1 MRRRAWVME
10 AVVGGGEAAGADY
23 EAPALE
29 EWDDYAMAAA
39 SSSSLLGTQA
49 TLVSTAAVASNS
61 SSEGDFGN
69 STADIIGAASAA
81 GDPEWTDVLTTIL
94 KACIMGF
101 IIVAA
106 LCGNLL
112 VIVSVMRHR
121 KLRVITNYF
130 VVSLAFA
137 DMLVAMVAMTFNASV
152 QITGRWLFG
161 PVMCDMWNSLDVY
174 FSTASILHLCCISVD
189 RYYAIVRPLKYPI
202 NMTKRVVAVML
213 VNVWVSP
220 AVISFVPIFLGW
232 YTTQEHLAYRLKH
245 PDICEF
251 KVNQVYA
258 LLSSSISFWIPCTI
272 MVFTYLAIFLEANRQ
287 EKQLHSRFGN
297 AMLLSNALHE
307 DDEDHGSGTEDSG
320 SRSRPGGRANGS
332 NNGHRAGDP
341 RIIEPNGELVL
352 LQVGVSGGSSKAL
365 TLHEVLAETP
375 PPPAQVPGTPPQ
387 QETPVMSQH
396 HLAPPPPPHFRPPT
410 TTVTSPSHSTA
421 TGGEEAPS
429 SAAPTPPT
437 SSPSP
442 PPPSTPSK
450 SSRLHP
456 PAHHHHQHHPTPTKD
471 RAIASK
477 MKREH
482 KAARTLGIIMGA
494 FILCWLPFFLWYVIT
509 TICGDEVCHCPDIVV
524 AVLFWIG
531 YFNSTLN
538 PLIYAYFNRD
548 FREAFR
554 NTLQCAF
561 CSLCRRPPSDLDALD
576 AAAYYHHHGGG
587 GLASRRTSST
597 LRCDF
602 NTRDR
607 TRSVYSETYMKHIDR
622 RRSSEYGSSL

>member
-1 MRRRAWVME
+1 M
-10 AVVGGGEAAGADY
+10 
-23 EAPALE
+23 
-29 EWDDYAMAAA
+29 
-39 SSSSLLGTQA
+39 
-49 TLVSTAAVASNS
+49 
-61 SSEGDFGN
+61 
-69 STADIIGAASAA
+69 
-81 GDPEWTDVLTTIL
+81 
-94 KACIMGF
+94 
-101 IIVAA
+101 
-106 LCGNLL
+106 
-112 VIVSVMRHR
+112 
-121 KLRVITNYF
+121 
-130 VVSLAFA
+130 
-137 DMLVAMVAMTFNASV
+137 
-152 QITGRWLFG
+152 
-161 PVMCDMWNSLDVY
+161 
-174 FSTASILHLCCISVD
+174 
-189 RYYAIVRPLKYPI
+189 
-202 NMTKRVVAVML
+202 
-213 VNVWVSP
+213 
-220 AVISFVPIFLGW
+220 
-232 YTTQEHLAYRLKH
+232 
-245 PDICEF
+245 
-251 KVNQVYA
+251 
-258 LLSSSISFWIPCTI
+258 SSSISFWIPCTI

-307 DDEDHGSGTEDSG
+307 DEEASGEE
-320 SRSRPGGRANGS
+320 SRGPERANGA

-375 PPPAQVPGTPPQ
+375 PPPQTLSTPPAG
-387 QETPVMSQH
+387 EPPTLSQH
-396 HLAPPPPPHFRPPT
+396 HLAPPPPPHYRPVSSPNPPAT
-410 TTVTSPSHSTA
+410 PSHSPSQ
-421 TGGEEAPS
+421 GGQEQ
-429 SAAPTPPT
+429 PTPPT

-442 PPPSTPSK
+442 PPPTPNK
-450 SSRLHP
+450 SRLQLPHN
-456 PAHHHHQHHPTPTKD
+456 HQQHHTPTKD

-509 TICGDEVCHCPDIVV
+509 TLCGDVACHCPDIVV

-587 GLASRRTSST
+587 GLSSRRTSST

-602 NTRDR
+602 NARDR